1 MIILDNFFGGIF
13 VRVFFVKR
21 VTLVLTAAILIL
33 GAALSIPVTV
43 GVKQVSPETRE
54 YWNGSKDIIWHIST
68 KEKMIA
74 LTFDDGPSP
83 TFTPQI
89 LDILKKNKV
98 KGTFFMIAR
107 EAEKYPDIVRRLV
120 SEGHEIANHT
130 YNHKYLHN
138 STEADL
144 KKELTLAEETIIKAG
159 GVKPKL
165 FRPPGG
171 YYNEMIVKVSKEMGY
186 RVIIWS
192 WEQQSRDW
200 ANPGTP
206 TIIRRVL
213 EDASSGNIIV
223 FHDRGGNRVQT
234 VQAMQPIIDGLKQN
248 GFKLVTV
255 SEMLRN
261 SE

>member
-1 MIILDNFFGGIF
+1 

-21 VTLVLTAAILIL
+21 VTLVLAVFLIL

-130 YNHKYLHN
+130 YNHTGSSSGPGN
-138 STEADL
+138 SSPGTG
-144 KKELTLAEETIIKAG
+144 LTLA
-159 GVKPKL
+159 L
-165 FRPPGG
+165 
-171 YYNEMIVKVSKEMGY
+171 
-186 RVIIWS
+186 
-192 WEQQSRDW
+192 
-200 ANPGTP
+200 
-206 TIIRRVL
+206 RR
-213 EDASSGNIIV
+213 SSG
-223 FHDRGGNRVQT
+223 
-234 VQAMQPIIDGLKQN
+234 
-248 GFKLVTV
+248 GF
-255 SEMLRN
+255 
-261 SE
+261 

>member
-74 LTFDDGPSP
+74 
-83 TFTPQI
+83 
-89 LDILKKNKV
+89 
-98 KGTFFMIAR
+98 
-107 EAEKYPDIVRRLV
+107 
-120 SEGHEIANHT
+120 
-130 YNHKYLHN
+130 
-138 STEADL
+138 
-144 KKELTLAEETIIKAG
+144 
-159 GVKPKL
+159 
-165 FRPPGG
+165 
-171 YYNEMIVKVSKEMGY
+171 MIVKVSKEMGY

-192 WEQQSRDW
+192 WEQQSRVW

-206 TIIRRVL
+206 TIIRMVL
-213 EDASSGNIIV
+213 KDASSGNIIV

-234 VQAMQPIIDGLKQN
+234 VQAMQPIIDG
-248 GFKLVTV
+248 FKLVTV